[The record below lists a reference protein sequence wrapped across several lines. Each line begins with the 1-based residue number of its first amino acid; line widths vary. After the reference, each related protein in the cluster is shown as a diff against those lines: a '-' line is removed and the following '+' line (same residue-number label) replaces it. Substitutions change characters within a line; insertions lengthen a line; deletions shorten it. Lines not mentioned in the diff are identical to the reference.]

1 MLVRDPVPS
10 RTRSPRGAGTWH
22 GHQFP
27 EPGQPQP
34 GEPTPGLSISFT
46 SPNAQPKSGTDPKP
60 SPTATVATTTCN
72 QEALQFIQARVPS
85 CGDRCLLSTEKTL

>member
-1 MLVRDPVPS
+1 MLVRDPVP
-10 RTRSPRGAGTWH
+10 TPPQGIRGAGPWH

-46 SPNAQPKSGTDPKP
+46 SPNAQPKSGTTR
-60 SPTATVATTTCN
+60 S
-72 QEALQFIQARVPS
+72 
-85 CGDRCLLSTEKTL
+85 LLPRPP

>member
-1 MLVRDPVPS
+1 MIRCLPAI
-10 RTRSPRGAGTWH
+10 RTPRGGACH

-46 SPNAQPKSGTDPKP
+46 SLNAQPKSGT
-60 SPTATVATTTCN
+60 T
-72 QEALQFIQARVPS
+72 Q
-85 CGDRCLLSTEKTL
+85 GLLPRPP